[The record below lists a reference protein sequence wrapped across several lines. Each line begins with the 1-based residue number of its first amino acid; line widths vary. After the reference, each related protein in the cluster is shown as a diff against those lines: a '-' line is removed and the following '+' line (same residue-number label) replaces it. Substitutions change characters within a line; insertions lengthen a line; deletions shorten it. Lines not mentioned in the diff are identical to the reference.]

1 MLDWLRSF
9 TDEIKTAASQGR
21 LTIPKVRQG
30 RRSMTVATLL
40 RKEKDGTLYKEAFD
54 EHIPGGLAAGKK
66 PSQFNAK
73 SLAQG
78 RRVEREHTT
87 SNEIATEISMDH
99 LTEDPHYYRKLVK
112 MEKESEYKAA
122 VSIAG
127 MQQAYQRLGAIR
139 VKPTKGSFGNVVGNT
154 ADGVRDMVANGPAT
168 LMPKRV
174 ASKLKATIPS
184 FLTEGLDPEE
194 LAELTGGVQQ
204 QISAAKNVAK
214 QHGGKILMTPG
225 GGYRAFRNA
234 AGIPGMEGSSFAE
247 GTGSM
252 LRGVSPEGKKAI
264 NLTTGLHESYERAAK
279 QHQQFASHLEPA
291 VIYKEHNLLRNMS
304 GPGADEART
313 TFQGLRGGP
322 AGEGG
327 LVNDAMHA
335 AYGDKAKGFA
345 FGAPGSQ
352 KITKA
357 MRKDLQRRHTEV
369 WTGVQK
375 KRLHDLGFDGLEN
388 KLAEYQ
394 EVDPRN
400 PTVKQTIR
408 FAKGDVPSRDD
419 IPGRTATEFR
429 PMMAGTVPAG
439 RNLAPEGFNS

>member
-40 RKEKDGTLYKEAFD
+40 RKEKEGTLYKEAFD

-99 LTEDPHYYRKLVK
+99 LTEDPHYYRKLIK

-139 VKPTKGSFGNVVGNT
+139 VKPTKGSFGNVVGDAANSI
-154 ADGVRDMVANGPAT
+154 RDMVANGPAT
-168 LMPKRV
+168 IMPKRV

-214 QHGGKILMTPG
+214 QYGGKILMTPG
-225 GGYRAFRNA
+225 GGYRTFRNV

-264 NLTTGLHESYERAAK
+264 NLATGLHESYERAAK
-279 QHQQFASHLEPA
+279 QHQQFGSHFEPA
-291 VIYKEHNLLRNMS
+291 VIYNFKDCVAVLLVRAVWSTTQCMLRTAIKPKVS
-304 GPGADEART
+304 RSVRLVARKSPKRCART
-313 TFQGLRGGP
+313 FNVDIRKCGQVCRRRDCTTLASMGLGTSWRSTRRSIP
-322 AGEGG
+322 A
-327 LVNDAMHA
+327 
-335 AYGDKAKGFA
+335 
-345 FGAPGSQ
+345 
-352 KITKA
+352 T
-357 MRKDLQRRHTEV
+357 
-369 WTGVQK
+369 
-375 KRLHDLGFDGLEN
+375 
-388 KLAEYQ
+388 
-394 EVDPRN
+394 PRS
-400 PTVKQTIR
+400 
-408 FAKGDVPSRDD
+408 SR
-419 IPGRTATEFR
+419 
-429 PMMAGTVPAG
+429 
-439 RNLAPEGFNS
+439 